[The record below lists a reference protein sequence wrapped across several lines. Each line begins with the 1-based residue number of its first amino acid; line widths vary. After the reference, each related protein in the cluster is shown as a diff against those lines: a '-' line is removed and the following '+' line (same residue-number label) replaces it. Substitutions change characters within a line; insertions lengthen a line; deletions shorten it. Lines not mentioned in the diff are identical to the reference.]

1 MVCEFVVF
9 CKFVHLIYCSMKL
22 FLKILVSSLAVFFAA
37 YILPGVYL
45 KGFPSAI
52 FVAIIMGLLNAFLKP
67 LLIILTIPVT
77 FFSFGLFL
85 FVINALIILLTDN
98 LLEGFSVDGFWTA
111 LFFSIIVT
119 ITTAFLEALAE
130 NKSDKKA
137 N

>member
-52 FVAIIMGLLNAFLKP
+52 FVAIVMGLLNAFLKP

>member
-1 MVCEFVVF
+1 
-9 CKFVHLIYCSMKL
+9 MKL

-52 FVAIIMGLLNAFLKP
+52 FVAIVMGLLNAFLKP